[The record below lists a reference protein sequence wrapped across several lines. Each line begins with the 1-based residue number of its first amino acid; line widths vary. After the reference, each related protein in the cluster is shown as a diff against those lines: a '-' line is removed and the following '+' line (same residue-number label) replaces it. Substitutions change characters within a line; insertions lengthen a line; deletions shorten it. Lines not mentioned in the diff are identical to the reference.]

1 MYYVTDKNSD
11 LNVGANNIE
20 NPENMTDNDS
30 DKPDILHKIVVP
42 NTKRNERLENLEKTL
57 LQSQCIALLKAEFLS
72 SKISL

>member
-30 DKPDILHKIVVP
+30 DKPDKIVAP